1 MKASGEEQRAEDGEQ
16 DLQDKEKLSLEN
28 RDVLHLHKEDG
39 AGLFSMFPFPRDPR
53 RWREVNLLRR
63 LRLSVRRDVGGGFS
77 GTSARSGIRGA
88 K

>member
-1 MKASGEEQRAEDGEQ
+1 MERSKEQRMESRTSRTR
-16 DLQDKEKLSLEN
+16 KRLSLEN
-28 RDVLHLHKEDG
+28 RDVLHLPTEDG
-39 AGLFSMFPFPRDPR
+39 AGLFSVFPFPRDPK

-77 GTSARSGIRGA
+77 GTSASSGVRGA